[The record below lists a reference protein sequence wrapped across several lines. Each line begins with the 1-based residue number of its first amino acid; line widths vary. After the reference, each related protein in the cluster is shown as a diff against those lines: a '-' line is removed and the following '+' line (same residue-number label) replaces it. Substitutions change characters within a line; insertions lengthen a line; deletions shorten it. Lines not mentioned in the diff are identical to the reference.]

1 MRLFTL
7 LRIAAYV
14 ILAWMI
20 ISTLGR
26 WHWFLALLVTVLAI
40 SNIAILWMLRDHR
53 PKLARAC
60 RRVPLRK
67 YVSAVCYLTG
77 DQLPRESEPSAIREV
92 LLRTQKDFEQAE
104 MQAKQIV
111 RGQDEV
117 IARVL
122 SRIYENQTLRKSRR
136 KRDLSGP
143 LASFLLVGT
152 EGIGKRYL
160 LRVIAKI
167 LYGDSGVEVF
177 DCQQLNAHTLLG
189 SKGQS
194 SPLWEIVEQQ
204 PHTLLLFERIEK
216 APSEVSRVLGEILS
230 KGVLKQPGSDKVLSL
245 EKTTVA
251 FTTTAAASALQRLAE
266 QSAGQAIFEQR
277 ALEAIGEE
285 TPIDPG
291 LLSAVTDICYCAS
304 PTDAVKSEVVSLLM
318 QNECRDHQ
326 IELSHVDPEILA
338 IQVMQIEPAEG
349 FRLVPQRVKKLL
361 RKPLVAAAPH
371 RPPALSLRVQA

>member
-1 MRLFTL
+1 
-7 LRIAAYV
+7 
-14 ILAWMI
+14 MI

-26 WHWFLALLVTVLAI
+26 MHWFLALLVTVLAI

-53 PKLARAC
+53 PRLARAC
-60 RRVPLRK
+60 RREPLRK

-92 LLRTQKDFEQAE
+92 LLRTQKDFEHAE
-104 MQAKQIV
+104 FQAKQIV

-136 KRDLSGP
+136 KRDVCGP

-160 LRVIAKI
+160 LRVIAKL
-167 LYGDSGVEVF
+167 LYGNSGIEVF
-177 DCQQLNAHTLLG
+177 DCQPLNAHTLLG
-189 SKGQS
+189 SKSQS
-194 SPLWEIVEQQ
+194 SPLWEVVEQQ

-216 APSEVSRVLGEILS
+216 APPEMSLLLGEILS

-251 FTTTAAASALQRLAE
+251 FTTTAAAGALQRLAE
-266 QSAGQAIFEQR
+266 QSAGKAIFEQR

-285 TPIDPG
+285 TPIDPR

-318 QNECRDHQ
+318 QSVCREHQ

-338 IQVMQIEPAEG
+338 TQVMPIESAEG
-349 FRLVPQRVKKLL
+349 FRLVPQRVTSLL